1 MTQTLTVKLVQGDN
15 GSIDT
20 EATTAAFQDQLA
32 AHVANVETESSQIAS
47 KVAELFADN
56 KNKGKY
62 IALPTVGSLTAHM
75 LGAVSE
81 NFQTFSERVCDY
93 VRANSKGDDSLFVIR
108 KGSGGGCG
116 LRADVAV
123 KAAQ

>member
-32 AHVANVETESSQIAS
+32 AHVANVETESTEIAT
-47 KVAELFADN
+47 KVAELFAQ
-56 KNKGKY
+56 NKGKY
-62 IALPTVGSLTAHM
+62 IALPTVGSLVANM

-81 NFQTFSERVCDY
+81 NYSVLSERVCDY
-93 VRANSKGDDSLFVIR
+93 VRANSKGDNSLLVIK
-108 KGSGGGCG
+108 KGQGGGAG
-116 LRADVAV
+116 WRADVAV
-123 KAAQ
+123 KAVQ